1 MKFPSFKQIYD
12 MAQYLQAGARVYYHK
27 ETGEILEYPVGI
39 EEWYTE
45 EEENPFQDV
54 LDKVEANPEDYVE
67 IEPMYSREA
76 YRIMERF
83 AKEMI
88 DDPEIKILA
97 LDRLAGPKPFRRFRD
112 LVEYSDYRESW
123 FAFQQ
128 KAYEDYVRK
137 ILELELADDDDLDDG
152 TE

>member
-1 MKFPSFKQIYD
+1 MKFPSSKQIYD
-12 MAQYLQAGARVYYHK
+12 MAQSLQAGARVYYHK

-39 EEWYTE
+39 EDWYT

-67 IEPMYSREA
+67 IEPMHSREA

-83 AKEMI
+83 AEEMI

-97 LDRLAGPKPFRRFRD
+97 LDRLAGPKPFRRFKD